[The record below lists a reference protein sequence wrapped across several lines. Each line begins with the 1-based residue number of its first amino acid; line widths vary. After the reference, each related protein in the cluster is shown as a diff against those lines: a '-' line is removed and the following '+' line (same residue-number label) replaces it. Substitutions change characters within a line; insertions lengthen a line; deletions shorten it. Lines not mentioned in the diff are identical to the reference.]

1 MIFGIKNCLE
11 QFRKILSLFSSAKI
25 QLPNLPVPTLLCPID
40 LFRSGPD
47 LDFFSRP
54 VPKMITF
61 LDRPNIVLQL
71 LLHKNIEFL
80 HVSSKIVFTHVD
92 DE

>member
-1 MIFGIKNCLE
+1 MI
-11 QFRKILSLFSSAKI
+11 R
-25 QLPNLPVPTLLCPID
+25 
-40 LFRSGPD
+40 
-47 LDFFSRP
+47 
-54 VPKMITF
+54 F

-92 DE
+92 DDLLLIHPRIFDQPSVGILEFAWVAQ

>member
-1 MIFGIKNCLE
+1 MI
-11 QFRKILSLFSSAKI
+11 
-25 QLPNLPVPTLLCPID
+25 
-40 LFRSGPD
+40 
-47 LDFFSRP
+47 
-54 VPKMITF
+54 

-92 DE
+92 DDLMLVVQRNLNLSLSFRIALEDLR

>member
-1 MIFGIKNCLE
+1 MI
-11 QFRKILSLFSSAKI
+11 
-25 QLPNLPVPTLLCPID
+25 
-40 LFRSGPD
+40 
-47 LDFFSRP
+47 
-54 VPKMITF
+54 

-92 DE
+92 DDLMLVLQRNLNLSLSFRIALEDLR

>member
-1 MIFGIKNCLE
+1 
-11 QFRKILSLFSSAKI
+11 
-25 QLPNLPVPTLLCPID
+25 
-40 LFRSGPD
+40 
-47 LDFFSRP
+47 
-54 VPKMITF
+54 MITF

-92 DE
+92 DDWLFISLRIFIDTQLQF

>member
-1 MIFGIKNCLE
+1 MI
-11 QFRKILSLFSSAKI
+11 
-25 QLPNLPVPTLLCPID
+25 
-40 LFRSGPD
+40 
-47 LDFFSRP
+47 
-54 VPKMITF
+54 

-92 DE
+92 DDLMMVLQRNLNLSLSFRIALEDLR

>member
-1 MIFGIKNCLE
+1 MI
-11 QFRKILSLFSSAKI
+11 
-25 QLPNLPVPTLLCPID
+25 
-40 LFRSGPD
+40 
-47 LDFFSRP
+47 
-54 VPKMITF
+54 

-92 DE
+92 DEWKLIRLHNFSTRFEF

>member
-1 MIFGIKNCLE
+1 MI
-11 QFRKILSLFSSAKI
+11 
-25 QLPNLPVPTLLCPID
+25 V
-40 LFRSGPD
+40 
-47 LDFFSRP
+47 
-54 VPKMITF
+54 

-92 DE
+92 DEWLLNRPRIFTKSQFLEIAWVDGQPII